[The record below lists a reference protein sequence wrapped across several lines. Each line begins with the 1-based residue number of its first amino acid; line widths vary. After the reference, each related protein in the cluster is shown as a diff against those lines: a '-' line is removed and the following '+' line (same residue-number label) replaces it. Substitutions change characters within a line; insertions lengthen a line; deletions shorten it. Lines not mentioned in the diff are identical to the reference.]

1 MEHQEQNDQ
10 DSNQQ
15 DNPADQN
22 SSDFPQELT
31 AHEARVLGCLIEKQ
45 ATTPDVYP
53 LTLNALNTA
62 CNQKSSRDPVMNLSS
77 GEVGHTLRQL
87 EQRKLVSVDMGS
99 RASRYQ
105 HKFSTVYSLTKAQQ
119 ALLAVLMLRGAQ
131 TAGELM
137 TRTERIFKFDDIEL
151 LEDTLDRLARIEP
164 GMVENIGRA
173 SGQREDRYMHRLMG
187 QKAIDDAKAQLG
199 SASGG
204 SSHTTVAV
212 KHNELLER
220 IEALEAQV
228 AELAAKMQG

>member
-1 MEHQEQNDQ
+1 MDHQEHNNQNA
-10 DSNQQ
+10 
-15 DNPADQN
+15 NPSPD
-22 SSDFPQELT
+22 SSDQQAEGFPHALT
-31 AHEARVLGCLIEKQ
+31 AHEARVLGCLVEKQ

-87 EQRKLVSVDMGS
+87 EQRKLVTVDTGS

-137 TRTERIFKFDDIEL
+137 TRTERIFKFDDMAL
-151 LEDTLDRLARIEP
+151 LQDTLDRLARIEP
-164 GMVENIGRA
+164 AMVENIGRA
-173 SGQREDRYMHRLMG
+173 NGQREDRYMHRLMG
-187 QKAIDDAKAQLG
+187 QKAIDEAKAQLG
-199 SASGG
+199 STST
-204 SSHTTVAV
+204 SSHATTSV

-228 AELAAKMQG
+228 AELAAKMQS